1 MDYTLQ
7 SDPEHRILLVTLGKI
22 VTQELASAASAAV
35 QEFIAARNPC
45 SYSVIADLSAIVKVN
60 ASAKFIRSVAA
71 GLPAVPPGNM
81 CIIVAPRD
89 ETFGLSRMF
98 QILRDDR
105 GARLEVVHT
114 LEEAF
119 EILGLDSPHFRTL
132 ALASGGRGY

>member
-7 SDPEHRILLVTLGKI
+7 SDPEHRILLVTLGKV
-22 VTQELASAASAAV
+22 VTEELASAASAAV
-35 QEFIAARNPC
+35 QQFIAARNP
-45 SYSVIADLSAIVKVN
+45 SYSVIADLSAIDKIN
-60 ASAKFIRSVAA
+60 ASTKFIRSVAA
-71 GLPAVPPGNM
+71 GLPAVPSGNR

-105 GARLEVVHT
+105 GAGLEVVHT
-114 LEEAF
+114 LKEAF

-132 ALASGGRGY
+132 ALASGGRGH